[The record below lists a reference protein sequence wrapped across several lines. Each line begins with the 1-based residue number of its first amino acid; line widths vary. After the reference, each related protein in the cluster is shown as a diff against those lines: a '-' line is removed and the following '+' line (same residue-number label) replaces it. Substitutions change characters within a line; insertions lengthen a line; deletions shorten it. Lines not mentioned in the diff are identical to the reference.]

1 VARPGWQP
9 VAAVVAEE
17 LPSAGVVLEAA
28 ATREHA
34 AFAGQLASPAVAA
47 SPTGAFSDRIEPDAL
62 PSNGQD
68 GLPSAR
74 RP

>member
-9 VAAVVAEE
+9 VAALVADGLLVADLVLQAAAERE
-17 LPSAGVVLEAA
+17 HVASAGQSAPPTAA
-28 ATREHA
+28 V
-34 AFAGQLASPAVAA
+34 F
-47 SPTGAFSDRIEPDAL
+47 PTGAFSDRIEPDAL